1 MIGTRR
7 ASWRVISTV
16 ERKETNAEKIELI
29 LNYKADIEKELEDI
43 CADIIG
49 TSRSLLS
56 LFRTHHPSII
66 TLLLFVLFLSGHS
79 YLSDTSFSN
88 RGRQSVLLQDER

>member
-1 MIGTRR
+1 M
-7 ASWRVISTV
+7 SFPPSK
-16 ERKETNAEKIELI
+16 KETNAEKIELI

-66 TLLLFVLFLSGHS
+66 TLLLFVLFSAVTHTCLIPHS
-79 YLSDTSFSN
+79 QTEEDKFSTT
-88 RGRQSVLLQDER
+88 R